1 MKHII
6 AHQRR
11 TATLA
16 GIAAVVMTA
25 LSLSACSESSTSDL
39 SDHTPPTI
47 TLSRAQSS
55 ADTILSLSATVHD
68 NLGIKSVH
76 LVAVGPIAASYDT
89 VFTTSATSTTF
100 TLGLHVPVSVPAG
113 TAVEVVATAFDG
125 AGNKSMPDTLRL
137 AVGNLEAGTAA
148 ITSPASG
155 TVVVQGKSLI
165 IALSGKSPVKVAG
178 LGYTTSG
185 SFESADST
193 MFSSPLFD
201 STASTDTIAIPTTA
215 STGSLVV
222 TPFVRDSLGQRILG
236 TPITLTVQS
245 PSTSTNPPAVD
256 FGSTKRVEVS
266 DTLHVDATDPNGITY
281 LGYEVRRTPNATT
294 AADVIDS
301 VPFNG
306 TLISVPH
313 TFSLSLPASLFS
325 TFPQTIYV
333 RAFARNASTAKTR
346 GYALLPSGATRE
358 DTLIVV
364 AGVTRSL
371 PRGGSVAD
379 ALYHTGRDRLYL
391 TNIDR
396 DQVEVFNLA
405 DSSFKN
411 PINVGSRPW
420 GIAVWP
426 RDRNGT
432 MGDTLLVA
440 NSGGTDIS
448 YVDLTTSHEVSAIRE
463 QNYGTAPT
471 PYRYALPNL
480 IAYTVTTVASTTAP
494 GQFLEQRTKYDFS
507 DRPQY
512 IGATCQ
518 GFGPLC
524 GDVMLVYSTTPT
536 GGQPSPFAELN
547 GTLRWENLTRP
558 TVDSLKSHFFFEQAT
573 EPEPGRSDTLEVERY
588 DAVVP
593 ANDSRYRKT
602 LVPAHQAVINPA
614 TSTDTATHS
623 YSVVVTI
630 SKLAFRDT
638 TYVRNSG
645 NFKRAVFGEGGP
657 LKNMRAMMYDAT
669 YGFQTE
675 DPDFNSGAGYQLTF
689 PVSDLGISGAFYLSD
704 FIANTSQRVSG
715 VAINYDG
722 ALAAIRGDSTYII
735 NSALRLQGLLPT
747 SPSNSG
753 LDFHP
758 QNTGLNSSIAS
769 RLMFTASDDAN
780 LEVWDT
786 GCYQRV
792 ATVPIRDPIIG
803 PIKAAVRASS
813 GKLIIFGVT
822 ARGVVII
829 TLPNNFIS
837 SCT

>member
-6 AHQRR
+6 SHQRR

-16 GIAAVVMTA
+16 RIAAVVMTA
-25 LSLSACSESSTSDL
+25 LSLGACSESSTSDL

-47 TLSRAQSS
+47 ALSRTEGG
-55 ADTILSLSATVHD
+55 ADTVLGLSATVHD

-76 LVAVGPIAASYDT
+76 LVSVGPIAASYDT

-100 TLGLHVPVSVPAG
+100 SLGLHVPVSVPAG
-113 TAVEVVATAFDG
+113 TAVEVIATAFDG
-125 AGNKSMPDTLRL
+125 AGNKSVPDTLRL
-137 AVGNLEAGTAA
+137 AVGNLEPGTAA

-155 TVVVQGKSLI
+155 TIVVQGKSLI

-193 MFSSPLFD
+193 MFSSPLLD
-201 STASTDTIAIPTTA
+201 STASTDTIAIPTAA
-215 STGSLVV
+215 STGALVV

-245 PSTSTNPPAVD
+245 PSASTNPPAVD
-256 FGSTKRVEVS
+256 FGSTKRVEVT
-266 DTLHVDATDPNGITY
+266 DTLHVDATDPNGIAY
-281 LGYEVRRTPNATT
+281 LGYEVRRTPNVTATP
-294 AADVIDS
+294 DVIDS
-301 VPFNG
+301 VQFNG

-313 TFSLSLPASLFS
+313 TFSLSLPASMFS

-333 RAFARNASTAKTR
+333 RAFARNASTAQTR
-346 GYALLPSGATRE
+346 GYALLPNGATRE

-364 AGVTRSL
+364 AGVTRPL

-405 DSSFKN
+405 DSSFKS

-420 GIAVWP
+420 GIAAWP

-448 YVDLTTSHEVSAIRE
+448 YVDLTTSHEVSSIQE

-494 GQFLEQRTKYDFS
+494 GQYLEQRTKYDFS

-518 GFGPLC
+518 ALGPLSC
-524 GDVMLVYSTTPT
+524 GAVMLVYSTTPT
-536 GGQPSPFAELN
+536 PGQSTPFADLN
-547 GTLRWENLTRP
+547 GTLRWENLSSS
-558 TVDSLKSHFFFEQAT
+558 TVDARKSHFFFEQAT
-573 EPEPGRSDTLEVERY
+573 EPEPGRSDTLEIERY

-593 ANDSRYRKT
+593 ANDARFRTT
-602 LVPAHQAVINPA
+602 LVPARQAIINPPG
-614 TSTDTATHS
+614 DTVTRS

-630 SKLAFRDT
+630 DKLAFRDT

-657 LKNMRAMMYDAT
+657 LKNSRAMMYDAT

-675 DPDFNSGAGYQLTF
+675 DPDFSSGAGYQLTF
-689 PVSDLGISGAFYLSD
+689 PVSDLGVSGAFYLSD
-704 FIANTSQRVSG
+704 FIANTSQRISG

-722 ALAAIRGDSTYII
+722 ALAAIRGDSTYLI
-735 NSALRLQGLLPT
+735 NSALRLQGTLPT

-758 QNTGLNSSIAS
+758 QNAGLNSSLTS

-803 PIKAAVRASS
+803 PIKAAVRAST
-813 GKLIIFGVT
+813 GRLIIFGVT

-829 TLPNNFIS
+829 TLPNNFSS